1 VEEQAMVTVG
11 VDIAQVT
18 LEAAAWQEGH
28 ALRLGTFE
36 QTAAGWAARRDAV
49 AARRVSPTGRGR
61 DPGTGPDPDPEPGA
75 IVLEPTGG
83 YELAF
88 ALWARQQDGWQVQRP
103 HPARVRS
110 WARSQG
116 WRAQDRPAGG
126 APARAFRRQRS
137 ADVARLATAG
147 QRVQRVGAPAAA
159 ARRRDD
165 VTDWLQRERRRDA
178 QLGVRPDASTTV
190 RAS

>member
-1 VEEQAMVTVG
+1 MVTVG
-11 VDIAQVT
+11 VDSATVP
-18 LEAAAWQEGH
+18 LEAAAWQEGR

-49 AARRVSPTGRGR
+49 AALRVSPTGIGR
-61 DPGTGPDPDPEPGA
+61 DPGTDPEPVA

-88 ALWARQQDGWQVQRP
+88 ALWARQQDGWQVHRP

-116 WRAQDRPAGG
+116 WRAKTDRQDALLLARFG
-126 APARAFRRQRS
+126 AS
-137 ADVARLATAG
+137 AQPTLPVWQPLASEFSELE
-147 QRVQRVGAPAAA
+147 QLL
-159 ARRRDD
+159 RRRDD
-165 VTDWLQRERRRDA
+165 VTDWRQRERRRYE
-178 QLGVRPDASTTV
+178 QLGGRPDASTTV